1 MKKLILGLLLVAGCS
16 RAPSGP
22 ATPTPTPAPVNKV
35 SVEKIPG
42 FKWELGGF
50 QQTDS
55 RPFLRGKTVVVDL
68 TALDVSPAQEKLSA
82 ALRATSLQDLDSVV
96 CVVVVTSRPQN
107 DPPKRPAAEP
117 LPGRYP
123 PRGFPGSRPNNPG
136 LNHNRP
142 PQPPPPPPTPPLI
155 WEAAV
160 VDLPARK
167 LSRWHKSVAPSNL
180 FVDQVAVH
188 VNGLDFN
195 PDPKFV
201 RKERKFTAAEA
212 KAAIAERY
220 KGYSQAWIKRNP
232 DSMYDLYSRNF
243 SDKGKPAY
251 TKRIEEIK
259 EEFRDIG
266 KLENEVG
273 ILDLD
278 QSTRLTEVTMKG
290 AHRAKVQY
298 RSIQTLTQR
307 DGGRELRLE
316 DEAVGVDYW
325 AFEDDTWRIV
335 AEPEGKVIRSQ
346 KILNG
351 KVVENLPID

>member
-1 MKKLILGLLLVAGCS
+1 MKLLVFALFVFSGCS
-16 RAPSGP
+16 HAPSPASTSSATP
-22 ATPTPTPAPVNKV
+22 ATENKV

-42 FKWELGGF
+42 FSWDLNGF
-50 QQTDS
+50 KQTDR

-68 TALDVSPAQEKLSA
+68 TAGNVSPVQERLTP
-82 ALRATSLQDLDSVV
+82 ALRATSLQDFQSVV
-96 CVVVVTSRPQN
+96 CVVVVTSRAQN
-107 DPPKRPAAEP
+107 EPPKRPAANPNP

-123 PRGFPGSRPNNPG
+123 GQGFPG
-136 LNHNRP
+136 NRP
-142 PQPPPPPPTPPLI
+142 YNSGFNRNPPAPPPPPPSPPLI

-160 VDLPARK
+160 VDLPARQV
-167 LSRWHKSVAPSNL
+167 SRWHKSVAPASVL
-180 FVDQVAVH
+180 VDQVAVH

-201 RKERKFTAAEA
+201 PKERSWTAAEA
-212 KAAIAERY
+212 KTAIGERY

-232 DSMYDLYSRNF
+232 DYMVDLYSRNF

-251 TKRIEEIK
+251 SKRLDEIK

-278 QSTRLTEVTMKG
+278 QKTRLTRVTMKG
-290 AHRAKVQY
+290 ANKAKVEY
-298 RSIQTLTQR
+298 RSLQTISQR
-307 DGGRELRLE
+307 DADRELRFE

-325 AFEDDTWRIV
+325 AFEDDT
-335 AEPEGKVIRSQ
+335 
-346 KILNG
+346 
-351 KVVENLPID
+351 